1 MMVSDLKSS
10 SAEDMAAPSRRKW
23 GGIFFR
29 TFLLLFL
36 LSLTIIIIFSVVAIP
51 RQKGAIIK
59 SLEFEARSVSASI
72 SQVCG
77 NAIVNEDYEFIVEH
91 SLEVIRNS
99 PDILYIVIVS
109 RNDFVLIHMAGR
121 WEQKEKPD
129 PEWSAGSNDARMGR
143 ITFSNLVGQKVFHY
157 QYPLEYSGLLWG
169 KMYMGLS
176 LEYLNKEMRT
186 MYRVMSML
194 GLLCLLVGILGAY
207 FFARQLTRPVLSLLH
222 STRKITTGDL
232 SARAEISTNDE
243 IGALAVSFN
252 EMTEKL
258 EKTTVSRDYVTNI
271 ITNMNDIMIVVSQ
284 DGAIQMANRA
294 CGDLLGYTEDELLN
308 KPISLIFK
316 ERKGFARGLKFDS
329 LISRGAFRNVEKIAH
344 SKTGEK
350 IPILLSGAVMS
361 DDENRVQ
368 GVICVA
374 LDMRERLESEAALK
388 KSYEELQL
396 TQSQLIQSAKLASI
410 GELASGVAH
419 ELNQPLM
426 VIRGIFQL
434 VRRSIGKNNLGI
446 SELLEQLEPIERNT
460 KRMMNIINH
469 LRTFSRQSGMEFGPV
484 DGNKIIEDSLLM
496 IREQLRIH
504 DIQVKKD
511 PDVDLPKI
519 KGDANQ
525 LEQVFLNLIT
535 NARDAILQ
543 RSEVSGKKSE
553 NRGRLE
559 IITRMGET
567 DNHQSSISGQQS
579 QNFAEILIRDNGSGI
594 PADKVGKIFDP
605 FFTTKE
611 VGKGTGLGLSISYGI
626 IKDHQGEISV
636 VETSPRGTTFRV
648 RLPIVD

>member
-1 MMVSDLKSS
+1 
-10 SAEDMAAPSRRKW
+10 
-23 GGIFFR
+23 
-29 TFLLLFL
+29 
-36 LSLTIIIIFSVVAIP
+36 
-51 RQKGAIIK
+51 
-59 SLEFEARSVSASI
+59 
-72 SQVCG
+72 
-77 NAIVNEDYEFIVEH
+77 
-91 SLEVIRNS
+91 
-99 PDILYIVIVS
+99 
-109 RNDFVLIHMAGR
+109 
-121 WEQKEKPD
+121 
-129 PEWSAGSNDARMGR
+129 
-143 ITFSNLVGQKVFHY
+143 
-157 QYPLEYSGLLWG
+157 
-169 KMYMGLS
+169 
-176 LEYLNKEMRT
+176 
-186 MYRVMSML
+186 
-194 GLLCLLVGILGAY
+194 
-207 FFARQLTRPVLSLLH
+207 
-222 STRKITTGDL
+222 
-232 SARAEISTNDE
+232 
-243 IGALAVSFN
+243 
-252 EMTEKL
+252 MTEKL

-294 CGDLLGYTEDELLN
+294 CGDLLGYTEDELLG
-308 KPISLIFK
+308 KPISLIFE
-316 ERKGFARGLKFDS
+316 ERKGFARELKFDS
-329 LISRGAFRNVEKIAH
+329 LINRGAFRNVEKIAH

-350 IPILLSGAVMS
+350 IPILLSGAVMA

-567 DNHQSSISGQQS
+567 DNHQSSINGQQS

-636 VETSPRGTTFRV
+636 AETSPRGTTFRV

>member
-1 MMVSDLKSS
+1 MISNTQSS
-10 SAEDMAAPSRRKW
+10 RAENTVTPSRRKW
-23 GGIFFR
+23 GGIFLR

-36 LSLTIIIIFSVVAIP
+36 LSLTIIIIFSAVAIP
-51 RQKGAIIK
+51 RQKDAIIN
-59 SLEFEARSVSASI
+59 SLESEARSVSASI

-77 NAIVNEDYEFIVEH
+77 NAIVSEDYEFIVEH

-99 PDILYIVIVS
+99 PGILYIVIIH
-109 RNDFVLIHMAGR
+109 RNGFTLIHTPGK

-129 PEWSAGSNDARMGR
+129 PEWAVAPDDGQMGR
-143 ITFSNLVGQKVFHY
+143 ISFSKRVGQEVFRY
-157 QYPLEYSGLLWG
+157 QYPLQYSGLQSG
-169 KMYMGLS
+169 VMNIGLS
-176 LEYLNKEMRT
+176 LKHLNKEMQM
-186 MYRVMSML
+186 MYKIMSML
-194 GLLCLLVGILGAY
+194 GILCLLVGMLGAY
-207 FFARQLTRPVLSLLH
+207 LFARQLTRPVLSLLH
-222 STRKITTGDL
+222 TTHQIAAGDL

-243 IGALAVSFN
+243 IRDLAVSFN

-258 EKTTVSRDYVTNI
+258 EKTTVSRDYVVSI
-271 ITNMNDIMIVVSQ
+271 IANMNDMMIVTSQ
-284 DGAIQMANRA
+284 DGTIQMVNRA
-294 CGDLLGYTEDELLN
+294 CQDLLGYTEDELLG
-308 KPISLIFK
+308 KPMKQIFK
-316 ERKGFARGLKFDS
+316 EKNDFVKHFDVDS
-329 LISRGAFRNVEKIAH
+329 LMSKGAFRNVEKIAE

-350 IPILLSGAVMS
+350 IPVLLSGAVMT
-361 DDENRVQ
+361 DDANRVQ
-368 GVICVA
+368 GLICVA
-374 LDMRERLESEAALK
+374 LDIRERLESEAALK

-396 TQSQLIQSAKLASI
+396 TQSQLIQSGKLASI

-426 VIRGIFQL
+426 VIRGTAQL
-434 VRRSIGKNNLGI
+434 VKRSIGKNNMDIGK
-446 SELLEQLEPIERNT
+446 LLEQLEPILRNT

-469 LRTFSRQSGMEFGPV
+469 LRTFSRQSGMEFRPV
-484 DGNKIIEDSLLM
+484 DGNKLIEDSLLM
-496 IREQLRIH
+496 ISEQLRIH
-504 DIQVKKD
+504 DIEVKNN

-525 LEQVFLNLIT
+525 LEQVLLNLIT

-567 DNHQSSISGQQS
+567 DNHQSSTNGQQS
-579 QNFAEILIRDNGSGI
+579 QNFVEILIRDNGGGI
-594 PADKVGKIFDP
+594 PADRVDKIFDP

-636 VETSPRGTTFRV
+636 AETSPTGTTFRI